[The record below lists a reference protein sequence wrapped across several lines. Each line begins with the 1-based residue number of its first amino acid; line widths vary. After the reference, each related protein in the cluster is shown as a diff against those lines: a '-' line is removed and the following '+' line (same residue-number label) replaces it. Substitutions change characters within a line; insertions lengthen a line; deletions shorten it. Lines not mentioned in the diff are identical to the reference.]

1 MLEINDPI
9 HCLEALLDEL
19 EHLQKIILSA
29 EKFEPKEEIYYKRHI
44 AVDIPSV
51 YGRYSERKF
60 DALGLTFRLESLA
73 NVYLEKLFATVNLSF
88 ITQATFYP
96 HPQVFAA
103 LHPGPAD

>member
-1 MLEINDPI
+1 M
-9 HCLEALLDEL
+9 
-19 EHLQKIILSA
+19 ILSA

-73 NVYLEKLFATVNLSF
+73 NVYLEKLFATVNLNF
-88 ITQATFYP
+88 ITQATFIRILGNTLSLIFSIGAVLGATAGSRSTP
-96 HPQVFAA
+96 PTPCRS
-103 LHPGPAD
+103 L